1 MKAKEIGRK
10 FKLVHYYALILAD
23 RCDFVATE
31 KIREAS
37 VSFGKDFA
45 IVCVDVKDQVEVA
58 QVMCAFVYGATIAGL
73 SFERSELE
81 DVEHDGVRLVTM
93 TLKI

>member
-1 MKAKEIGRK
+1 MKAKVIGRK
-10 FKLVHYYALILAD
+10 FKLAREFAQRIAD
-23 RCDFVATE
+23 RCDFVTTE
-31 KIREAS
+31 AIREAS

-93 TLKI
+93 ILKI